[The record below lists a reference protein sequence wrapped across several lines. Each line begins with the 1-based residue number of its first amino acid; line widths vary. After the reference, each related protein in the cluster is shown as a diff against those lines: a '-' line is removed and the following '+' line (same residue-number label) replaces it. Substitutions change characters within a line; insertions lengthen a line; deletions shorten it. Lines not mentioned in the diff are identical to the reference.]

1 MQSDHHVEKRAG
13 SRIRNRPDGQ
23 GLEPYKLPLVMGVAV
38 TGWIAWFGWGLE
50 FDKGAR
56 RLTGAF
62 ESDVGPSHAW
72 RGELGNDDKL
82 VCGNMGE
89 QGFEKALKRWSK
101 SLFEIARPARRN
113 SRMRS
118 AYSMIDST
126 TIAPS

>member
-1 MQSDHHVEKRAG
+1 
-13 SRIRNRPDGQ
+13 
-23 GLEPYKLPLVMGVAV
+23 MGVAV

-101 SLFEIARPARRN
+101 SLFEIARP
-113 SRMRS
+113 RS
-118 AYSMIDST
+118 AQFANAERIFND
-126 TIAPS
+126 